1 MKFSLNTPTSKPK
14 TSRRHCDTPQSRFA
28 SANSRCDFR
37 REVSPR
43 PDQPP
48 ILAKLFVGAGHDAV
62 HLRDVGL
69 SRSPDP
75 VILERA
81 AAEHRVLVSA
91 DTDFG
96 ELLARSGR
104 STPSILLLRR
114 QDQRSAID
122 LFDLISINLVTVQ
135 EDLDNGAIVVF
146 DDTRIRIRN
155 LPITT

>member
-1 MKFSLNTPTSKPK
+1 M
-14 TSRRHCDTPQSRFA
+14 
-28 SANSRCDFR
+28 
-37 REVSPR
+37 
-43 PDQPP
+43 
-48 ILAKLFVGAGHDAV
+48 
-62 HLRDVGL
+62 
-69 SRSPDP
+69 
-75 VILERA
+75 ILERA